1 MGENIWSDPE
11 IVAIMDPMNGKI
23 LDSLNTGGPEASG
36 FIIQSGIYQALKA
49 DGSIVMIDGRG
60 NILK

>member
-1 MGENIWSDPE
+1 MGENIWNDPE
-11 IVAIMDPMNGKI
+11 IVAVMDPMNGKI
-23 LDSLNTGGPEASG
+23 LGSGNTGGLDASG

-60 NILK
+60 NILQ